1 MTIAIGI
8 YNINL
13 YKYKIIIYIFHYS
26 DIHNEILRHA
36 YYTILKQFD
45 IVTYSIIMICIFYTN
60 FI

>member
-13 YKYKIIIYIFHYS
+13 YKQKITNNIFHHYS

-45 IVTYSIIMICIFYTN
+45 I
-60 FI
+60 